1 MLNLSFV
8 RTFVTLAE
16 TGSFSDTAR
25 RLDLSQ
31 PTVSQHLMKLE
42 SALGVMLVQRSNAN
56 CTPTARG
63 RALLPHA
70 HALLASSAR
79 LQAAAAGDN
88 ICIGCSGNI
97 AAYYISSDLK
107 RFVDAHQTAIHWAV
121 QTSPNPDVAEQ
132 LATGAIDI
140 AVMEWPDLRK
150 QFDVRPWRIE
160 PLVVIVPNDHPLA
173 DAGTISVDEMLE
185 LEFIGGER
193 GSGTGTVLRQAL
205 GAKAKRLRITHD
217 LHSTDAVKSA
227 VRAGLGCSIVLRGAA
242 TDAAAAGHFSMLDV
256 GDAKLEKTFSIAV
269 PAGLPPNALPARLA
283 AFLTA

>member
-1 MLNLSFV
+1 MLNLSFI
-8 RTFVTLAE
+8 RTFVTLAQ

-42 SALGVMLVQRSNAN
+42 AALGVMLVQRSNVT
-56 CTPTARG
+56 CTPTERG
-63 RALLPHA
+63 LALLPHA
-70 HALLASSAR
+70 QSLLSSAAR

-107 RFVDAHQTAIHWAV
+107 RFVDAHHTAIHWDV
-121 QTSPNPDVAEQ
+121 QASPNPDVAEQ
-132 LATGAIDI
+132 LASGAIDI
-140 AVMEWPDLRK
+140 AVMEWPAQRK
-150 QFDVRPWRIE
+150 QFDVRPWRVE

-173 DAGTISVDEMLE
+173 RSKTISVDEMLR

-205 GAKAKRLRITHD
+205 GAKAKKLRITHD

-242 TDAAAAGHFSMLDV
+242 ADDAAAGHFAMLQV
-256 GDAKLEKTFSIAV
+256 KGAKLEKTFSIAV
-269 PAGLPPNALPARLA
+269 PAGLPANALPARLA
-283 AFLTA
+283 DFLTA